1 MKRLLFFISFMVFGT
16 GGFYLLLISG
26 PQPKAPD
33 RSDEEPAPAANTIR
47 MTGSDITL
55 WKGPSPDWKIR
66 SKNMVYQE
74 NGERVFLKNVDFIVY
89 PEGTTSTAETN
100 QPGVVTGKSDTAQ
113 IHFKRKMI
121 TLSGNVRVL
130 SPPDTTITTGKL
142 IYQERQQI
150 LTAPAE
156 ATVKAGDITY
166 RGTALTY
173 DLKSEKLDM
182 NKPFIIR

>member
-1 MKRLLFFISFMVFGT
+1 M
-16 GGFYLLLISG
+16 LLISG
-26 PQPKAPD
+26 PESKAPELT
-33 RSDEEPAPAANTIR
+33 DEEPAAAANTIR

-55 WKGPSPDWKIR
+55 WHGQAPDWKIR
-66 SKNMVYQE
+66 SKNMVYRE
-74 NGERVFLKNVDFIVY
+74 NGGQVFLKNVDFIVY
-89 PEGTTSTAETN
+89 PEGATSTTDSD
-100 QPGVVTGKSDTAQ
+100 QPGLVTGKSDTAQ
-113 IHFKRKMI
+113 INFNRKMI

-142 IYQERQQI
+142 IYRERQQV
-150 LTAPAE
+150 LNAPEA